1 MINLIK
7 AQHKH
12 FGILYEGKPR
22 HISKEEKTFYHAA
35 FVEEAL
41 EYLEADTLE
50 EEYDAILD
58 LLVFTMGAMLRH
70 GFKPEGLVEV
80 VQANLQKE
88 IGPQTKRGGFELD
101 LIKPEGWNPPNLK
114 AYL

>member
-12 FGILYEGKPR
+12 FNILYTGKPR
-22 HISKEEKTFYHAA
+22 HLTKEEKVFYHAA

-41 EYLEADTLE
+41 EYLEAETLE
-50 EEYDAILD
+50 DEYDAILD
-58 LLVFTMGAMLRH
+58 LMVFTMGAMLRH
-70 GFKPEGLVEV
+70 GFKPEGLVAV
-80 VQANLQKE
+80 VEANLKKTV
-88 IGPQTKRGGFELD
+88 GPQKKRGGFELD
-101 LIKPEGWNPPNLK
+101 LVKPEGWTPPNLK